1 MNQTAHTKRKRGRPR
16 KTQNADFRD
25 TRQEL
30 ITVGLA
36 VLTEKG
42 YSYAGIDGILRK
54 AGVPKGSFYHY
65 FDNKESFGKILIEA
79 YGRYFAGKL
88 DRWFR
93 DSSLSPLQRLDA
105 FVEDAKAG
113 MKKFDYRRGCLIGN
127 LGQEMSAL
135 PEGFRALLQEVF
147 RDWEGRTAELLS
159 EAQRAG
165 EIPAHARCDQMA
177 HFFWIGWEGAV
188 LRAKLD
194 QSPQPLDQ
202 FAEGFRALLRGA

>member
-1 MNQTAHTKRKRGRPR
+1 MNQTTPVKRKRGRPP
-16 KTQNADFRD
+16 KTSNAEFRD

-30 ITVGLA
+30 INAGLA

-42 YSYAGIDGILRK
+42 YSYTGIDEILRK

-65 FDNKESFGKILIEA
+65 FDNKESFGRILIEA

-88 DRWFR
+88 ERWFR
-93 DSSLSPLQRLDA
+93 DSRLSPLQRLDA

-127 LGQEMSAL
+127 LGQEMTAL
-135 PEGFRALLQEVF
+135 PDGFRALLQEVF
-147 RDWEGRTAELLS
+147 RDWEQHTAEVLR
-159 EAQRAG
+159 EAQQTG
-165 EIPAHARCDQMA
+165 EISTHIRCDQMA

-194 QSPQPLDQ
+194 QSPKPLDQ
-202 FAEGFRALLRGA
+202 FAEGFMSLLRSY

>member
-1 MNQTAHTKRKRGRPR
+1 MNQTADIKRKRGRPP
-16 KTQNADFRD
+16 KTADSNFRD
-25 TRQEL
+25 TRQTL
-30 ITVGLA
+30 INVGLQ

-42 YSYAGIDGILRK
+42 YSYTGIDEILRK

-88 DRWFR
+88 DRWFQDR
-93 DSSLSPLQRLDA
+93 TLTPLQRLNA

-113 MKKFDYRRGCLIGN
+113 MGRFEYRRGCLIGN
-127 LGQEMSAL
+127 LGQEMTAL
-135 PEGFRALLQEVF
+135 PEGFRDLLQSVF
-147 RDWEGRTAELLS
+147 RDWEHRTTEVLRD
-159 EAQRAG
+159 AQQTG
-165 EIPAHARCDQMA
+165 EIAKHLECDQMA

-194 QSPQPLDQ
+194 QSPEPLDQ
-202 FAEGFRALLRGA
+202 FAQGFRSLLRGA

>member
-1 MNQTAHTKRKRGRPR
+1 MNQTAPIKRKRGRPP
-16 KTQNADFRD
+16 KASSAEYRD

-30 ITVGLA
+30 ITAGLA

-42 YSYAGIDGILRK
+42 YSYTGIDEILRK

-65 FDNKESFGKILIEA
+65 FDNKESFGRILIEA
-79 YGRYFAGKL
+79 YGGYFAGKL

-93 DSSLSPLQRLDA
+93 DSSLSPLQRLGA

-113 MKKFDYRRGCLIGN
+113 MEKFEFRRGCLIGN
-127 LGQEMSAL
+127 LGQEMTAL
-135 PEGFRALLQEVF
+135 PDAFRALLQDVF
-147 RDWEGRTAELLS
+147 RDWERRTAEVLR
-159 EAQRAG
+159 EAQQAG
-165 EIPAHARCDQMA
+165 EIAAHTQCDQMA

-202 FAEGFRALLRGA
+202 FTEGFLSLLQGN

>member
-1 MNQTAHTKRKRGRPR
+1 MNQAAPIKRRRGRPP
-16 KTQNADFRD
+16 KASGAEFRD

-30 ITVGLA
+30 INAGLA

-42 YSYAGIDGILRK
+42 YSYTGIDEILRK

-65 FDNKESFGKILIEA
+65 FDNKESFGRILIEA

-88 DRWFR
+88 DRWFT
-93 DSSLSPLQRLDA
+93 DSTLTPLQRLEA
-105 FVEDAKAG
+105 FVENAKAG
-113 MKKFDYRRGCLIGN
+113 MKKFEYRRGCLIGN
-127 LGQEMSAL
+127 LGQEMTAL
-135 PEGFRALLQEVF
+135 PDAFRTLLQDVF
-147 RDWEGRTAELLS
+147 RDWEHRTAEVLR
-159 EAQRAG
+159 EAQKTG
-165 EIPAHARCDQMA
+165 EIAGHIQCDQMA

-202 FAEGFRALLRGA
+202 FIEGFLSLLRGN